1 MPASISRAAYA
12 DMFGP
17 TTGDKLRLADTDLI
31 IEVEKDLTTYGEE
44 VKFGG
49 GKVIRDGMGQSQATR
64 AEGAVDTV
72 ITNAVI
78 LDLLTEEELASFGE
92 QVSTEQGRAQ
102 LSLHML
108 MSSVEEAPN
117 LAAESQA
124 PALAPLK
131 PSPASPPH
139 MKLVP
144 NQGPGTS

>member
-1 MPASISRAAYA
+1 MRLGEVNKLQLEEIVKRIDDA
-12 DMFGP
+12 FGEP
-17 TTGDKLRLADTDLI
+17 LPFSAEAFDSEQFSVLERLFGDDI
-31 IEVEKDLTTYGEE
+31 YQTYMQDQHNRQI
-44 VKFGG
+44 
-49 GKVIRDGMGQSQATR
+49 IRDYL
-64 AEGAVDTV
+64 
-72 ITNAVI
+72 TNAVI

-131 PSPASPPH
+131 PSPGSPPH